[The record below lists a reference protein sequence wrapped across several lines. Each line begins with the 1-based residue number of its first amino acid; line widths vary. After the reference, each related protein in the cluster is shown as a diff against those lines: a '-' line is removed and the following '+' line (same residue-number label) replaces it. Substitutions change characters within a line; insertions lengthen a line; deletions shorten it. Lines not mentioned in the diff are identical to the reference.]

1 MSLYISPCMQRG
13 PNFTALRTPFQAGTG
28 WGAFQRNGPTGG
40 AAKGM
45 PLNAVTPL
53 LAAPFTRP
61 VSTFTVSGTA
71 AGSSV
76 AAARNRV
83 NLGCMHIT
91 VTPGGVIRSKGSE
104 LLSAR
109 RVRSGA
115 FSLLAFVLLGL
126 CHRFDRRSDVRCRE
140 SLVKIIPCIVQLA
153 GILVNLAQPDPCRCV
168 RRG

>member
-1 MSLYISPCMQRG
+1 MQRG

-83 NLGCMHIT
+83 NLGCMHIMT
-91 VTPGGVIRSKGSE
+91 EP
-104 LLSAR
+104 AR
-109 RVRSGA
+109 PYRK
-115 FSLLAFVLLGL
+115 
-126 CHRFDRRSDVRCRE
+126 H
-140 SLVKIIPCIVQLA
+140 P
-153 GILVNLAQPDPCRCV
+153 QPASHDWRNDWPPW
-168 RRG
+168 GPPQS

>member
-1 MSLYISPCMQRG
+1 MQRG

-83 NLGCMHIT
+83 NLGFEQAI
-91 VTPGGVIRSKGSE
+91 GQLER
-104 LLSAR
+104 
-109 RVRSGA
+109 
-115 FSLLAFVLLGL
+115 FVE
-126 CHRFDRRSDVRCRE
+126 D
-140 SLVKIIPCIVQLA
+140 K
-153 GILVNLAQPDPCRCV
+153 ILVCR
-168 RRG
+168 RERASI